1 VKIES
6 IILQTA
12 TRYMLPLLMLLS
24 FFLLLRGHNKPGGGF
39 IGGLVISTA
48 FALYAIAYGGGAALQ
63 VLRVPPHSLIGVG
76 LLMAGASGLVGF
88 VTGYPFLTG
97 HWFTLLV
104 PGLGELH
111 LGTPLLFD
119 LGVYLVVVGVTLT
132 IILSLAE
139 D

>member
-1 VKIES
+1 MKIES
-6 IILQTA
+6 IVLQTA

-48 FALYAIAYGGGAALQ
+48 FALYAIAYGGSAALR
-63 VLRVPPHSLIGVG
+63 VLRVPPHSLIGAG
-76 LLMAGASGLVGF
+76 LLMAGASGIVGMI
-88 VTGYPFLTG
+88 TGQPYLTG
-97 HWFTLLV
+97 VWFTLLV

-119 LGVYLVVVGVTLT
+119 LGVYLVVVGATLT

>member
-1 VKIES
+1 VKNES

-39 IGGLVISTA
+39 IGGLVIATA
-48 FALYAIAYGGGAALQ
+48 FALYGIAYGGAAALRI
-63 VLRVPPHSLIGVG
+63 LRVPPHSLIGFGMLVAVSSGMVG
-76 LLMAGASGLVGF
+76 LI
-88 VTGYPFLTG
+88 TGQPFLTG
-97 HWFTLLV
+97 AWFRLVV

-119 LGVYLVVVGVTLT
+119 LGVYLVVVGATLT